1 MPTFRLIHRE
11 ASTGDR
17 SSGLSHFGF
26 RVWIQYQLSA
36 DDFGVCPAAAAKL
49 QGDNEALLEE
59 PTARVQ
65 REIEHLIEVGLV
77 GEFLDGRRRY
87 LYQADWQ
94 DWQRI
99 DYPSQT
105 SLPPV
110 PEDLFGKLSAKTRK
124 LFTEK
129 HPKILQTFAS
139 HARGRG
145 AHANAD
151 ANANANADANAD
163 ATDGARRP
171 RRARADG
178 HADHV
183 AEFCGWCCLPA
194 AFIDERL
201 PRAGEGVTRDGLLTW
216 ARAVRTL
223 WADVPVGESWAFWKA
238 RWSEATASVEPS
250 AKERADFDQWR
261 RAVGPNASG
270 WTLDDYV
277 RRRRAEEGG
286 GLVAPR
292 IDEFRERDAE
302 RTAS

>member
-1 MPTFRLIHRE
+1 MTWMKLDTLVRSNPKLGATVAATGHCDAAWLWLAANTYCRDALTDGFIAEFVLPTLIPALPAKVLKTLPETLVAAGLWHRVDGGYLIHDFLHYNPTKAAVEKARAKDRDRKRDGDDSE
-11 ASTGDR
+11 SLRNPDGFQTDSNRSRVRAPGRASSLSSLPR
-17 SSGLSHFGF
+17 SSD
-26 RVWIQYQLSA
+26 R
-36 DDFGVCPAAAAKL
+36 
-49 QGDNEALLEE
+49 LEGGPGE
-59 PTARVQ
+59 TAR
-65 REIEHLIEVGLV
+65 HG
-77 GEFLDGRRRY
+77 GH
-87 LYQADWQ
+87 
-94 DWQRI
+94 
-99 DYPSQT
+99 
-105 SLPPV
+105 V
-110 PEDLFGKLSAKTRK
+110 PE
-124 LFTEK
+124 
-129 HPKILQTFAS
+129 
-139 HARGRG
+139 
-145 AHANAD
+145 
-151 ANANANADANAD
+151 
-163 ATDGARRP
+163 
-171 RRARADG
+171 
-178 HADHV
+178 
-183 AEFCGWCCLPA
+183 FCAWCCLPE